1 MKRLLT
7 FGILFLALVLV
18 LGGCSSQQPAQQQQ
32 QQTQQQGQAQAPASQ
47 GQQMILATG
56 GTAGTYYPLGGAM
69 AQIWNSKLG
78 YNVTAQA
85 TGASVENLKLLDKK
99 EVELALTQND
109 IAEYAAK
116 GIEAFKDNPL
126 NSARGV
132 ATLYPEV
139 IQIIVPADSPIKSIK
154 DLKGHK
160 VSVGAPGSGN
170 EANARQIL
178 ETFGLTYKDIQPF
191 YLSYA
196 ESADQ
201 FKDNHI
207 DVIMLTTGAPNAG
220 IQDVA
225 AVKKI
230 RVLGMSD
237 EEIKAL
243 QAKYPFFSPFT
254 LKANTYQGQTTDVN
268 TVAVQAILVAH
279 KDLPDD
285 VVYNLTKTLWENQA
299 SLAQANAK
307 ANYMDP
313 KNPVKAITIPLHPG
327 AVKYYKEQGI
337 NLP

>member
-1 MKRLLT
+1 MKKWT
-7 FGILFLALVLV
+7 VPGILLLCLVV
-18 LGGCSSQQPAQQQQ
+18 VVSGCASGQGGQQPAKPEGEK
-32 QQTQQQGQAQAPASQ
+32 TPAPAAQ
-47 GQQMILATG
+47 GTKMILATG

-69 AQIWNSKLG
+69 AQIWNSKLAG

-116 GIEAFKDNPL
+116 GIEAFKDKPL

-139 IQIIVPADSPIKSIK
+139 IQIIVPADSPIQSIK

-178 ETFGLTYKDIQPF
+178 ETFGLTYKDIEPF

-220 IQDVA
+220 IQDVS

-230 RVLGMSD
+230 RVLPFSAED
-237 EEIKAL
+237 VAAL
-243 QAKYPFFSPFT
+243 QAKYPFFSQFT
-254 LKANTYQGQTTDVN
+254 LKANTYQGQTADVN
-268 TVAVQAILVAH
+268 TVAVQAVLVANQ
-279 KDLPDD
+279 DLPDD
-285 VVYNLTKTLWENQA
+285 VVYNLTKALWENKDA
-299 SLAQANAK
+299 LAQANAK

-313 KNPVKAITIPLHPG
+313 NNPAKAITIPLHPG
-327 AVKYYKEQGI
+327 AVKYYQEKGMSVQK
-337 NLP
+337 